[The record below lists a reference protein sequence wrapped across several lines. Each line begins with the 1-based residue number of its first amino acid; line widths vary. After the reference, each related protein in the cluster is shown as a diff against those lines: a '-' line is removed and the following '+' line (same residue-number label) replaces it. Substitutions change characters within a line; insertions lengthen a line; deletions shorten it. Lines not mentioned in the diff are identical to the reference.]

1 MTSHTLVSRKTEG
14 NPAYFRPPPLSSCP
28 KRSKRETV
36 TAPPPHLLPCTS
48 TRREEKMT
56 FCNPSSEPRTHS
68 QTGGVSWSPMK
79 RERGVPF
86 TNPPLFLRLL
96 LKWAFAQ
103 ECGGGVPFL
112 PHRLAIKNALRAPL
126 FLRLSPKSGGKH
138 RRPRCSRGG
147 SDKAK
152 KNCATK
158 KKPARFPLTA
168 VKERGARDDKGG
180 KKIAMPEADPLSLSS
195 AKRADGGGGG
205 GGGGRLGGPFPAS
218 SPSLPFPKPEKR
230 K

>member
-1 MTSHTLVSRKTEG
+1 
-14 NPAYFRPPPLSSCP
+14 
-28 KRSKRETV
+28 
-36 TAPPPHLLPCTS
+36 
-48 TRREEKMT
+48 MT

-68 QTGGVSWSPMK
+68 QTGGGVSWSPMK

-152 KNCATK
+152 KKTVQRK
-158 KKPARFPLTA
+158 YPARFPVTA
-168 VKERGARDDKGG
+168 VKKRGARDDKGE
-180 KKIAMPEADPLSLSS
+180 KKIAMPEADPLALSS
-195 AKRADGGGGG
+195 AKRA
-205 GGGGRLGGPFPAS
+205 GGGGRLGGPFPVS